1 VAKGGTEAIC
11 VNVICI
17 CLDTFRNDIV
27 GPGKKLSDTRTPY
40 LDDFYARSVVFEGA
54 YGEGQPTLQ
63 MRRGFMTGC
72 RSFPFSYNYERRGHW
87 HHQPGWHK
95 IPDEQDTIAE
105 VLLARGYYTGM
116 VADAYHMFKPTMNF
130 TRGMVAYDFV
140 RGQESDNWKPG
151 HPAMIE
157 DEMKRHVRQPINWN
171 RHAMLTQYLYNQG
184 KRESEDDYQ
193 AARVFSSACE
203 WLDAAD
209 HNAPFFLWVDS
220 FDPHEPWD
228 PPTKYADEYCPD
240 YDGID
245 FIVPGTHHEGQEAT
259 EEETARVR
267 ALYLGEVTFVDKQVG
282 RLFDKLDELNL
293 WDETIVVVLSDH
305 GTQIMDHGGFGKGH
319 GNMRTYNAGFLWYMW
334 HPDGPHGVVSD
345 AFVQSHDLMPTLLSR
360 LDVPHR
366 CEGLDVWGLATGE
379 TDCLRDHIVTGW
391 AINTTGN
398 AQAAASVM
406 DGEWLYSC
414 GVGGAEVEEM
424 LFAMP
429 DQDTN
434 VVAAHPDVVALSR
447 KRIEAVI
454 NQPLP
459 GRMNEVCDPGPMPY
473 ISWIDGKR
481 RAGE

>member
-1 VAKGGTEAIC
+1 M
-11 VNVICI
+11 NVICI

-27 GPGKKLSDTRTPY
+27 GPGKKLSHTRTPY
-40 LDDFYARSVVFEGA
+40 LDDFYARSVAFEGA

-63 MRRGFMTGC
+63 MRRGFFTGC
-72 RSFPFSYNYERRGHW
+72 RSFPFDYNFDRRGHW
-87 HHQPGWHK
+87 HHQ
-95 IPDEQDTIAE
+95 
-105 VLLARGYYTGM
+105 GM
-116 VADAYHMFKPTMNF
+116 VADAYHMFKPTMNY

-140 RGQESDNWKPG
+140 RGQESDNWKPARAG
-151 HPAMIE
+151 MVE
-157 DEMKRHVRQPINWN
+157 EQLKRHVREPINWG
-171 RHAMLTQYLYNQG
+171 RHAMLTQYLANQG
-184 KRESEDDYQ
+184 VREGEDDYQ
-193 AARVFSSACE
+193 CARVFGSACE
-203 WLDAAD
+203 WLDAA
-209 HNAPFFLWVDS
+209 HENAPFFLWVDS

-240 YDGID
+240 YDGLD
-245 FIVPGTHHEGQEAT
+245 FIVPGAMHQDPGAT
-259 EEETARVR
+259 EAEIERTR

-305 GTQIMDHGGFGKGH
+305 GTEIMDHGTFGKGG

-345 AFVQSHDLMPTLLSR
+345 ALVQSHDLMPTLLGQ

-366 CEGLDVWGLATGE
+366 CEGLDVWGLATGA
-379 TDCLRDHIVTGW
+379 TDSVRDHIVNGW
-391 AINTTGN
+391 ALHSIGS

-424 LFAMP
+424 LFALP
-429 DQDTN
+429 DEDTN
-434 VVAAHPDVVALSR
+434 LVADHPDLVALSR
-447 KRIEAVI
+447 KRIEAVM

-459 GRMNEVCDPGPMPY
+459 GRFNEACDQGPMPFT
-473 ISWIDGKR
+473 SWLDAKR
-481 RAGE
+481 LAEGPSR